1 MNSVIIDI
9 ELLRYIFDLK
19 YKRISIYLIMRFHE
33 QRDYTYWTITI
44 YFKLKIQNNINIFN
58 HEVP

>member
-33 QRDYTYWTITI
+33 QRDNRYWTITI
-44 YFKLKIQNNINIFN
+44 YL
-58 HEVP
+58 